1 MFEHLEMA
9 PADPIFGLTEA
20 FKKDPNPAKI
30 NLGVGVYQDET
41 GKTPIFR
48 AVKEAERRLV
58 DTERNKSYLGIAGD
72 TEFLTEAKA
81 LIFQGADDLVTSGRV
96 VLVQTPGGTGGV
108 RVGAEFLRLAAPG
121 AGVWMSEP
129 TWPNHPNIFRAAGY
143 KPQTYPYFDPAANRL
158 AFGRMLEALE
168 RVPEG
173 DVVLL
178 HGCCHNP
185 TGIDPSLEQWEELA
199 SFLAERNLVPL
210 VDFAYQGLGEGWTED
225 SQGVLALC
233 RKLPEVL
240 VASSF
245 SKNFGLYCE
254 RLGALA
260 VIAAD
265 AGRAQVALSHL
276 EQVIRS
282 NYSNPPAHGARIVTT
297 ILRDPG
303 LRADWEAELGSMRIR
318 LAETRRAF
326 VERLREL
333 GVERDFSY
341 LARQRGIFSFSGLTR
356 GQVELLRRRYSIYLV
371 NSGRINVAGINAG
384 NLDYLCSAVAEVI
397 RELP

>member
-1 MFEHLEMA
+1 
-9 PADPIFGLTEA
+9 
-20 FKKDPNPAKI
+20 
-30 NLGVGVYQDET
+30 
-41 GKTPIFR
+41 
-48 AVKEAERRLV
+48 
-58 DTERNKSYLGIAGD
+58 
-72 TEFLTEAKA
+72 
-81 LIFQGADDLVTSGRV
+81 
-96 VLVQTPGGTGGV
+96 
-108 RVGAEFLRLAAPG
+108 
-121 AGVWMSEP
+121 
-129 TWPNHPNIFRAAGY
+129 
-143 KPQTYPYFDPAANRL
+143 
-158 AFGRMLEALE
+158 
-168 RVPEG
+168 
-173 DVVLL
+173 
-178 HGCCHNP
+178 
-185 TGIDPSLEQWEELA
+185 
-199 SFLAERNLVPL
+199 
-210 VDFAYQGLGEGWTED
+210 
-225 SQGVLALC
+225 
-233 RKLPEVL
+233 
-240 VASSF
+240 
-245 SKNFGLYCE
+245 
-254 RLGALA
+254 LGALA

>member
-48 AVKEAERRLV
+48 AVKEAERRLL

-81 LIFQGADDLVTSGRV
+81 LIFQGADDLVASGRV
-96 VLVQTPGGTGGV
+96 VLVQTPGGTGSV
-108 RVGAEFLRLAAPG
+108 RVGAEFLRLAAPD

-158 AFGRMLEALE
+158 AFKRMLEALE

-173 DVVLL
+173 DIVLL

-185 TGIDPSLEQWEELA
+185 TGIDPSLEEWEELA

>member
-48 AVKEAERRLV
+48 AVKEAERRLL